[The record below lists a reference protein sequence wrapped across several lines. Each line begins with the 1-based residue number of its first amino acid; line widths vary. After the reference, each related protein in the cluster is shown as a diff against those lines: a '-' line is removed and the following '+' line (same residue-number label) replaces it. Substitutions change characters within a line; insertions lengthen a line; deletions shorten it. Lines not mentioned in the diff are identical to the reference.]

1 MRTGWFFDGDDIYYL
16 GGEDQGYAKTGW
28 QCLDFDEEDK
38 PEDGDISESRS
49 SASDS
54 SKWFYFQS
62 NGKAKRAK
70 DKTYAAETINDKKYY
85 FDEDGVMMTGW
96 IAVEEEAEAGDT
108 TGISRFV

>member
-1 MRTGWFFDGDDIYYL
+1 MISTIWAARI
-16 GGEDQGYAKTGW
+16 QGYAKTGW

-70 DKTYAAETINDKKYY
+70 DKTYAAETINDKN
-85 FDEDGVMMTGW
+85 T
-96 IAVEEEAEAGDT
+96 ILTRTA
-108 TGISRFV
+108 